1 MGLNAIG
8 ALVPD
13 PAYLELILSMRKA
26 ASAWVSC

>member
-13 PAYLELILSMRKA
+13 PAYLELILLDAMKMLRPE
-26 ASAWVSC
+26 